1 MVSGSAAGAIK
12 LWSLTEGVQL
22 DIQEATNPAGV
33 SALAFL
39 EPAVV
44 CHLALTV
51 HGLRLNVTAKGL
63 RLCNYS
69 NIVHNVM
76 SK

>member
-1 MVSGSAAGAIK
+1 MSTAGQYVVSGSAAGAVK

-22 DIQEATNPAGV
+22 DIQEATHPAGI

-44 CHLALTV
+44 CHLTLTV
-51 HGLRLNVTAKGL
+51 HGLGGGL
-63 RLCNYS
+63 S
-69 NIVHNVM
+69 
-76 SK
+76 